1 MSAVKAVVVA
11 CNIVTAYGW
20 GVDDC
25 WQGLLSGKTAIN
37 RFDRF
42 SAKSFQTRNA
52 AVIPNLKID
61 SKESLVM
68 QMLIPLL
75 RQASTAIP
83 DDAFLILATTTGE
96 IDTLERYVLDSSG
109 DPGDS
114 RLDYLLKKVKTLSGV
129 NDRGIIISAACAS
142 SSAAVAQ
149 AASMIHS
156 GEHDCVLV
164 IACDCVSEFVM
175 AGFSSL
181 MALDKDMAHPFDANR
196 KGLSLGEA
204 AGFILLMNKTR
215 AIRENRPIIGE
226 IAAWGLTNDANHMTG
241 PSRDGKGL
249 ALAIQKALRLA
260 DVSASNVGCISAH
273 GTGTLYNDSMEMKAF
288 KTVFGTRALPTYS
301 IKGGT
306 GHTMGAAGLVEIVVA
321 LQSLK
326 KGIVPPTVNVR
337 DVDDEAQGWVSS
349 ESSVFDGAV
358 TITTNSG
365 FGGINA
371 ALMVT
376 NGRKEVKDAY

>member
-1 MSAVKAVVVA
+1 MSAVKTVVVA
-11 CNIVTAYGW
+11 CDIVTAYGW
-20 GVDDC
+20 GIDDC

-37 RFDRF
+37 RLDRF
-42 SAKSFQTRNA
+42 PTKCFQTENA
-52 AVIPNLKID
+52 AVIPNLKPA
-61 SKESLVM
+61 SKKSLVM
-68 QMLIPLL
+68 QMLTQLL
-75 RQASTAIP
+75 MLASAAIP

-96 IDTLERYVLDSSG
+96 IDTLERYVLDGSKN
-109 DPGDS
+109 PEDS

-129 NDRGIIISAACAS
+129 NARGIIISAACAS
-142 SSAAVAQ
+142 SSAAVAE

-204 AGFILLMNKTR
+204 AGFILLMNEPR

-226 IAAWGLTNDANHMTG
+226 IAGWGLTNDANHMTG

-249 ALAIQKALRLA
+249 ALAIQKALQLA

-288 KTVFGTRALPTYS
+288 KKIFGTRALPTYS

-306 GHTMGAAGLVEIVVA
+306 GHTMGAAGLVEIIVA

-326 KGIVPPTVNVR
+326 EGIVPPTVNVR
-337 DVDDEAQGWVSS
+337 DVDDEAQGWVST
-349 ESSVFDGAV
+349 ESCTLESAV
-358 TITTNSG
+358 TLSTNSG
-365 FGGINA
+365 FGGVNA
-371 ALMVT
+371 ALVLI
-376 NGRKEVKDAY
+376 K